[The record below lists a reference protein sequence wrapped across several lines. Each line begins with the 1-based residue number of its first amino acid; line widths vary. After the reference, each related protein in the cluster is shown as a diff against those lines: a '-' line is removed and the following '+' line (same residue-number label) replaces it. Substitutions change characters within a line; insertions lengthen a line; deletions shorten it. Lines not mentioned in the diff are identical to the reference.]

1 MSDFENDTHDDLV
14 LAYLE
19 YFKANEKF
27 EQRKSYRTR
36 AAARRALRH
45 LRELAK
51 TRMDEIQEDYNT
63 KKEGND

>member
-1 MSDFENDTHDDLV
+1 MSELENDTHDELV

-36 AAARRALRH
+36 LAARRALRS

-51 TRMDEIQEDYNT
+51 TRMDEIQDTYYSKGTE
-63 KKEGND
+63 EE

>member
-1 MSDFENDTHDDLV
+1 MNEFDDDTHDQLV

-36 AAARRALRH
+36 LAARRALRN
-45 LRELAK
+45 LREFAK
-51 TRMDEIQEDYNT
+51 TRMDEIQDDYNT
-63 KKEGND
+63 KKEGK